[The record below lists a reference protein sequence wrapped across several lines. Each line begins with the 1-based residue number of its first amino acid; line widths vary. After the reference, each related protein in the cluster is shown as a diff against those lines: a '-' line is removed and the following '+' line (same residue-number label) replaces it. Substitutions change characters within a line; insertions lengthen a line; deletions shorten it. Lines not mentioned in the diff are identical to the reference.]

1 MNGEGGIF
9 SLYDTKAEAF
19 LPTFNAPTNAVAI
32 RVVSNMVNGGND
44 DVICKHPDDF
54 SLFRLGTINLNDGT
68 DTQTPHY
75 QSASHSYHKKSL
87 CSTQPVRPNGPT
99 QANKN
104 HTFPVGKTAFPYLVG
119 TSGQHVHTPNQST
132 HHVP

>member
-68 DTQTPHY
+68 VIPEKVNLGNCVEFRTHVENVKGQMIDE
-75 QSASHSYHKKSL
+75 
-87 CSTQPVRPNGPT
+87 
-99 QANKN
+99 
-104 HTFPVGKTAFPYLVG
+104 TA
-119 TSGQHVHTPNQST
+119 
-132 HHVP
+132 